1 MFVLP
6 IPENVIQNPV
16 KYRVRLV
23 HEVDPII
30 QGCGFVLKGLFLDKQ
45 TAESIDAL
53 ALNLMGKTPGR
64 TCMLSKPRS
73 DAVVIQI
80 RELGLYAP
88 AVLAIAGDPE
98 MGALCLI
105 TFHLIGPV
113 PCVQMLP

>member
-16 KYRVRLV
+16 KYRGRVV
-23 HEVDPII
+23 HEVDTFI
-30 QGCGFVLKGLFLDKQ
+30 QGFCFVLKGLFLDKQ
-45 TAESIDAL
+45 TAESVDAL

-73 DAVVIQI
+73 NTVIVQI
-80 RELGLYAP
+80 GELGLDAS
-88 AVLAIAGDPE
+88 AILTVAGDPE

-105 TFHLIGPV
+105 AFHLIGPV